1 MNALALAPVELEGF
15 SLAPSLDG
23 AVLRVVFTGTGDLD
37 AVASL
42 GAFLPKVHQQA
53 VHHGVDEVQFD
64 FCALEFMN
72 SSCFKAFVTFI
83 DNAKTVAAASYRIR
97 FITTSKHYWQR
108 RSLEALRRLAM
119 GMVVIQ
125 ADQEG

>member
-1 MNALALAPVELEGF
+1 VSTLELEPIDLDGF

-23 AVLRVVFTGTGDLD
+23 EVLRVVFAGTGDLD

-42 GAFLPKVHQQA
+42 GAFLPKVHQHA
-53 VHHGVDEVQFD
+53 VVHGALEVQFD
-64 FCALEFMN
+64 FGALEFMN

-83 DNAKTVAAASYRIR
+83 DNAKTVAAGYRIR
-97 FITTSKHYWQR
+97 FITTSRHHWQR

-119 GMVVIQ
+119 GIVVIQ
-125 ADQEG
+125 SDSSD